1 MEGYDTAVLG
11 NVLGLPQFRKKFGHY
26 DGIVDGQEDYQLTPA
41 WQLAVNQAPNFGCL
55 L

>member
-1 MEGYDTAVLG
+1 MEGYDVAVLG
-11 NVLGLPQFRKKFGHY
+11 NVLGLNQFRKKFGTFNKVIN
-26 DGIVDGQEDYQLTPA
+26 GVDDYQLSPA